1 MLELRT
7 TKQALKST
15 NQDPMFH
22 KKNKKNKKLKE
33 RTEKGSLVFFLSL
46 SQKKKKVK
54 GILLKKKFKGNL
66 HENNFIFQMFLA
78 GRTHLYKV
86 ETHKIDCFD

>member
-46 SQKKKKVK
+46 SQKKKKK
-54 GILLKKKFKGNL
+54 SK
-66 HENNFIFQMFLA
+66 ES
-78 GRTHLYKV
+78 Y
-86 ETHKIDCFD
+86 